1 MTTEASVQYQDPIR
15 QYLRLY
21 IKDDEDLL
29 EHVLITCFS
38 SFTSNPL
45 LHCASGRGFR
55 QAPHTGQN
63 LCPWASTSAV
73 T

>member
-29 EHVLITCFS
+29 EALTK
-38 SFTSNPL
+38 
-45 LHCASGRGFR
+45 
-55 QAPHTGQN
+55 
-63 LCPWASTSAV
+63 
-73 T
+73 

>member
-21 IKDDEDLL
+21 IKDDDDAL

-38 SFTSNPL
+38 ARTNNPL
-45 LHCASGRGFR
+45 NLAVM
-55 QAPHTGQN
+55 APSSVGKSYVISLVSSLFIGT
-63 LCPWASTSAV
+63 
-73 T
+73 